1 MGISLDEVCR
11 RIIPARAGSRAL
23 STEPGYPTP
32 DHPRACGEQ
41 GRYGNARRTTV
52 GSSPR
57 VRGADGSLLGG
68 TDPLGI
74 IPARAGSSLKNG
86 LLNSLAHFSSYS
98 LSISFINRSRVERQS
113 GSAR

>member
-1 MGISLDEVCR
+1 M
-11 RIIPARAGSRAL
+11 
-23 STEPGYPTP
+23 
-32 DHPRACGEQ
+32 
-41 GRYGNARRTTV
+41 NATGVLWV

-57 VRGADGSLLGG
+57 VRGAEGLCCG
-68 TDPLGI
+68 TGDAGRI